1 MIILGIG
8 VVLLFLMSAI
18 SSCSV
23 ILEGGLQ
30 SVVATS
36 YTSEDED
43 IIAVDEDYT
52 SLEQALQVR
61 IDNIES
67 EYPGYDEYQY
77 HLDEIGH
84 NPFTLPPYLT
94 AKLQVYTRSEVD
106 SRVKALFDEQYTLT
120 THEEIQVVIEQK
132 QGLIHGQIVMA
143 IP

>member
-1 MIILGIG
+1 
-8 VVLLFLMSAI
+8 
-18 SSCSV
+18 
-23 ILEGGLQ
+23 LEGGLQ

-52 SLEQALQVR
+52 SLEQALQVQ

-84 NPFTLPPYLT
+84 NPFTLASYLT
-94 AKLQVYTRSEVD
+94 AKLQVYTRSEVG
-106 SRVKALFDEQYTLT
+106 S
-120 THEEIQVVIEQK
+120 
-132 QGLIHGQIVMA
+132 
-143 IP
+143 

>member
-1 MIILGIG
+1 
-8 VVLLFLMSAI
+8 

-84 NPFTLPPYLT
+84 NPFTLASYLT
-94 AKLQVYTRSEVD
+94 AKLQVYTRSEIG
-106 SRVKALFDEQYTLT
+106 SELKALFDEQYTLT
-120 THEEIQVVIEQK
+120 THEEIQVRYRTETRTDTRSEERRVGKECRSQ
-132 QGLIHGQIVMA
+132 
-143 IP
+143 